1 MKNREKLHSS
11 PCSRAFAFACALS
24 LGLSI
29 FSSSHARGPDTLSP
43 AEQVAAENLEA
54 SKAAFSNN
62 LQDETDDL
70 LLTQIKEFTKIESID
85 PSLDDGLLAVVS
97 DTHGK
102 VDEFRKIIRQILKT
116 AELSGI
122 PQEKIK
128 LIHLGDW
135 GDGEDPQE
143 AAKLARML
151 IEEFGFHKSQVFSAF
166 GNYEYRGYNKK
177 TVGEEKAWRD
187 EVISNML
194 PYITPLRNEAGDYL
208 ADDEMTF
215 LEIRP
220 GLKLALSHKPLVPLQ
235 VSWRSED
242 RLVSQIPSQVN
253 FRNYLTLPERGLW
266 EVRNFLATGSL
277 DEATKPR
284 WEPDTFQTMRRDVMI
299 PSDVDLYFN
308 AHTHRGFVAV
318 LPVKDEDGE
327 YRNLPV
333 ANAGTGFHDD
343 KVSRNAP
350 SFASLRIGASQPRVR
365 IHRVDRSGLI
375 AFSLPITPGTEWSDM
390 KPPTLKSGKALT
402 CARVLGDLNNRK
414 PFMTRLKD
422 DLTRLRQSPTKQP

>member
-1 MKNREKLHSS
+1 MKKREKPHSS
-11 PCSRAFAFACALS
+11 ICSRAFAFACALS
-24 LGLSI
+24 LGFSI
-29 FSSSHARGPDTLSP
+29 FSSGYAREPKTLSP
-43 AEQVAAENLEA
+43 AKQVEAENLAA
-54 SKAAFSNN
+54 SRANFSNN
-62 LQDETDDL
+62 LQDETDQAL
-70 LLTQIKEFTKIESID
+70 RKQIEELTRTEQID
-85 PSLDDGLLAVVS
+85 PSLEDGLLAVVS

-102 VDEFRKIIRQILKT
+102 VEEFRKIILQILKT

-128 LIHLGDW
+128 LVHLGDW

-151 IEEFGFHKSQVFSAF
+151 VDEFEFDKSQIYSAF

-194 PYITPLRNEAGDYL
+194 PYVTPLRNESGDYL

-220 GLKLALSHKPLVPLQ
+220 GLKLALSHKPLIPLQ
-235 VSWRSED
+235 VSWRAED
-242 RLVSQIPSQVN
+242 RLVSQIPSQIN
-253 FRNYLTLPERGLW
+253 FRNYLSLPERGVW
-266 EVRNFLATGSL
+266 EFRNFFGNGL
-277 DEATKPR
+277 DESTRPR
-284 WEPDTFQTMRRDVMI
+284 WEPDTFQTMRRDAMI

-333 ANAGTGFHDD
+333 ANAGTGFHDE

-350 SFASLRIGASQPRVR
+350 SFATLRIGASQPRVR
-365 IHRVDRSGLI
+365 IHRADQSGFI
-375 AFSLPITPGTEWSDM
+375 AFSLPITPGAEWSDTD
-390 KPPTLKSGKALT
+390 KPALKPGKALT
-402 CARVLGDLNNRK
+402 CSRVLGALNHRK
-414 PFMTRLKD
+414 PFATRLKD
-422 DLTRLRQSPTKQP
+422 DLTRLRESSGQ